1 MAALV
6 GTWDYVS
13 AEKMDE
19 YMTATAVPDNL
30 KEIIKK
36 SKPTMN
42 ISQNG
47 DSWSLKTTV
56 SDKVEYKTFKVG
68 EEFRSKS
75 LTGQDVQCT
84 VTMDGE
90 RMVETQ
96 KAGPVTI
103 VITREVQGD
112 QLVSTMTV
120 GVVTATVY
128 FKRA

>member
-1 MAALV
+1 MFA
-6 GTWDYVS
+6 
-13 AEKMDE
+13 
-19 YMTATAVPDNL
+19 AVPDNL

-75 LTGQDVQCT
+75 LTGQDVQ
-84 VTMDGE
+84 V
-90 RMVETQ
+90 
-96 KAGPVTI
+96 
-103 VITREVQGD
+103 
-112 QLVSTMTV
+112 
-120 GVVTATVY
+120 
-128 FKRA
+128 